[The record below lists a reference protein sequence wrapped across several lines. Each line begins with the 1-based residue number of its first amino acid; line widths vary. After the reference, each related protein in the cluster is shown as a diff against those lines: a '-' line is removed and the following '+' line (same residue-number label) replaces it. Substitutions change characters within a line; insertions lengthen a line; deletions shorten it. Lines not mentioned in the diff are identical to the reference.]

1 MLNSPSDRRTAA
13 LLIELHMSWR
23 GTTLGYFN
31 AVSQN
36 YLSRRGIS
44 GVDPDN
50 VSKGRIE
57 YSSGEHKS
65 F

>member
-1 MLNSPSDRRTAA
+1 
-13 LLIELHMSWR
+13 MSWR

-50 VSKGRIE
+50 VSKGKIE